1 MKVENI
7 SVKEPTLS
15 QIEGKNL
22 KAMREEI
29 KESVEKAEEKPV
41 SEEREVQGKIGLLV

>member
-22 KAMREEI
+22 KAMKEEI
-29 KESVEKAEEKPV
+29 KESVKEAEEKPV
-41 SEEREVQGKIGLLV
+41 SEEQEVQGKIDLLV